1 MEIERRKNFDRVSY
15 STGLTSPSGQ
25 GWGGP
30 LTPPHPSP
38 HANAV
43 VDSSNTPPSTHHI
56 TPSSNASTTRLQEL
70 MEQSDKDAQQIKAL
84 RDERDALLSFKNNAT
99 AGEAVTMTPSHTQQ
113 GNSNNSSSPDNNK
126 LQTQLAALL
135 KQRDLLLTRYY
146 SLCTLIIS
154 AIIHIAYM

>member
-30 LTPPHPSP
+30 LTPPHP
-38 HANAV
+38 HTNAV

-56 TPSSNASTTRLQEL
+56 TPSSNASATRLQEL
-70 MEQSDKDAQQIKAL
+70 MAQSDKDAQQIKAL

-99 AGEAVTMTPSHTQQ
+99 AGETVTMTPAHAQP
-113 GNSNNSSSPDNNK
+113 GNSNNSPDNSK

-154 AIIHIAYM
+154 AIILIAYM